1 MEIIPFVRLKRGT
14 VFGADQLHSVKE
26 IKELLEE
33 DKNLYVLDDDG
44 IENNQPNLG
53 LYQQLSERYILWVDN
68 GPRDLGDIFDTVMA
82 GASTI
87 LLRTNLWQKG
97 DVSDIQETV
106 ENTVYVA
113 VDWRKQGP
121 TDNNIPF
128 PIDTQGIAVIR
139 DNKPEEDF
147 NTNELVKTF
156 CKKYKTYIT
165 DADDRNETY
174 WSSIGAQGLLIPV
187 KKKEKVDKDGI

>member
-1 MEIIPFVRLKRGT
+1 MEIIPFVRLKKGT
-14 VFGADQLHSVKE
+14 VFGADQLLSVKE

-113 VDWRKQGP
+113 VDWRKQGSP
-121 TDNNIPF
+121 DNNILF
-128 PIDTQGIAVIR
+128 PIGIQGVAVIR
-139 DNKPEEDF
+139 DNKPEEEF
-147 NTNELVKTF
+147 NTDELLKTF

-165 DADDRNETY
+165 DADERNETY
-174 WSSIGAQGLLIPV
+174 WKSIGVQGVLIPI
-187 KKKEKVDKDGI
+187 KRRRQ

>member
-1 MEIIPFVRLKRGT
+1 MEIIPFIRLKKGT
-14 VFGADQLHSVKE
+14 VFGADQLFSVKE

-44 IENNQPNLG
+44 IENNQPNLE

-106 ENTVYVA
+106 ENMVYVA

-128 PIDTQGIAVIR
+128 PIGIQGIAVIR

-147 NTNELVKTF
+147 NTDELVKTL

-165 DADDRNETY
+165 DADECNETY
-174 WSSIGAQGLLIPV
+174 WKSIGAQGILIPV
-187 KKKEKVDKDGI
+187 KKKETVNKDGI